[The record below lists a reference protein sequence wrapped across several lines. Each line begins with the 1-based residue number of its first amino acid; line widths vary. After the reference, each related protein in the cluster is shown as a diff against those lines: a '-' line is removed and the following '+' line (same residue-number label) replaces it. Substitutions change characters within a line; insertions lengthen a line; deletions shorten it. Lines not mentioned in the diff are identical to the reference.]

1 MPRVVHFELHAD
13 DPERAIGFY
22 EKLFGWKFNRMA
34 DYEYWLI
41 VTGSDKEPGIN
52 GGLIR
57 RKHPITAHGIM
68 AYVCT
73 IDVEDLDASLAT
85 ALAAGAT
92 LALAKQAI
100 PSVGWLAYV
109 KDTEGNVLGMHQ
121 HDPNA
126 A

>member
-1 MPRVVHFELHAD
+1 MPRVVHFEVHAD
-13 DPERAIGFY
+13 QPERAIAFY
-22 EKLFGWKFNRMA
+22 ERLLGWKFNPIA

-41 VTGSDKEPGIN
+41 VTGPDKEPGIN

-73 IDVEDLDASLAT
+73 VEVPDLDASLKL
-85 ALAAGAT
+85 ALSLGAE
-92 LALAKQAI
+92 LALAKQPI
-100 PSVGWLAYV
+100 QSVGWLAYI
-109 KDTEGNVLGMHQ
+109 KDLEGNVLGLHQ
-121 HDPNA
+121 HDPKA